1 VFKQTIDPTVAWI
14 AGCVPETEEA
24 GIVHDVI
31 TVQGIRTRHAIARAV
46 AEELFRRDRR
56 RAGAE
61 GGIGLFRAW
70 YEAGAERLLDRLDG
84 RLITIEQR
92 P

>member
-1 VFKQTIDPTVAWI
+1 
-14 AGCVPETEEA
+14 
-24 GIVHDVI
+24 
-31 TVQGIRTRHAIARAV
+31 V
-46 AEELFRRDRR
+46 AEELFRRDPRR
-56 RAGAE
+56 VGAE